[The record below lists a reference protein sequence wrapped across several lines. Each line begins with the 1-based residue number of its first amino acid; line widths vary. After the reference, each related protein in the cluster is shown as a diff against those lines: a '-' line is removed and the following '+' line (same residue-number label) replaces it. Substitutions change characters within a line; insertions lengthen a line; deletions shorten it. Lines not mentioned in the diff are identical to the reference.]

1 MVMDHSQDRP
11 SMEEITASGIS
22 LSERELEQLLMKD
35 EDFVPFSWARL
46 KETIGIVKIAFSDI
60 ASEN

>member
-1 MVMDHSQDRP
+1 
-11 SMEEITASGIS
+11 MEEITASGIS